1 MGIIYNRRKVIILEH
16 EEDDMDYAKSMSPR
30 EAIDWFQVRFP
41 GAEVRD
47 YEKFIK
53 YIKSGTATL
62 L

>member
-1 MGIIYNRRKVIILEH
+1 VSIIYNRRKVIILEH

-30 EAIDWFQVRFP
+30 EALNWFQIRFP
-41 GAEVRD
+41 GAKEKD

>member
-30 EAIDWFQVRFP
+30 EAIGWFQIRFP
-41 GAEVRD
+41 CAKVKD

-53 YIKSGTATL
+53 YIKSGTATIL
-62 L
+62 

>member
-1 MGIIYNRRKVIILEH
+1 MSILYNRKKIIILEH

-41 GAEVRD
+41 SSNVKE

-53 YIKSGTATL
+53 YIKRGTATL

>member
-30 EAIDWFQVRFP
+30 EAIDWFQVKFP
-41 GAEVRD
+41 GSNVKD